1 MPSSQPSYLIATI
14 EAQSC
19 TKLSAGIYTNRIES
33 DFVPPHGVLKLI
45 KGIIT
50 LKTSYQPQILLHQV
64 PTPTNQSSPQ
74 INRYLIVLNE
84 LIELFVFVKRFE
96 TKLV

>member
-1 MPSSQPSYLIATI
+1 MS
-14 EAQSC
+14 
-19 TKLSAGIYTNRIES
+19 IYTNRIES

-50 LKTSYQPQILLHQV
+50 LKTSDQPQILLHQV
-64 PTPTNQSSPQ
+64 PTNQSSPQ

-84 LIELFVFVKRFE
+84 LIEFYVLKGLKPNGYKYASISRYKLVS
-96 TKLV
+96 TKLSRDRQYLRT